1 MNGAAEGASVPD
13 FHRAGIAASVPEK
26 LRVMAAHVQILA
38 KISGSPYAGFM
49 SGIYDDIAP
58 LRGGDDLEQRPTE
71 GSRVPI
77 TVIEPEGNSRGGIVV
92 LHESREFSGAL
103 LEFMRAL
110 AIEGWTVVAPNLF
123 HRANGDQPEH
133 EVFGDELFDD
143 FDACFDWLTRRG
155 VFPDCIGVLGFDHA
169 GTAAFL
175 VATNRPIGAAV
186 SIAAAG
192 ITEPL
197 TDEAEALVRVAP
209 NLQAPWLGL
218 FGSDDPNTPPADV
231 DRLRDAAARASVASL
246 VVTYPGLHHRAD
258 NPGADDDDTTAIASQ
273 TRIFDWFDSNLR

>member
-1 MNGAAEGASVPD
+1 
-13 FHRAGIAASVPEK
+13 
-26 LRVMAAHVQILA
+26 
-38 KISGSPYAGFM
+38 M

-58 LRGGDDLEQRPTE
+58 LRGGEDLEQRPIE
-71 GSRVPI
+71 GRRVPI

-92 LHESREFSGAL
+92 LHESRDFTGAL

-110 AIEGWTVVAPNLF
+110 ATEGWTVVAPNLF
-123 HRANGDQPEH
+123 HRANGDPAH
-133 EVFGDELFDD
+133 EVFGEELFDD

-186 SIAAAG
+186 SIAASG

-209 NLQAPWLGL
+209 DLQAPWLGL
-218 FGSDDPNTPPADV
+218 FGSDDPATPPGDV
-231 DRLRDAAARASVASL
+231 DRLRDAAAQASVASL

-258 NPGADDDDTTAIASQ
+258 TPDAEDEDGNSAIDSQ

>member
-1 MNGAAEGASVPD
+1 
-13 FHRAGIAASVPEK
+13 
-26 LRVMAAHVQILA
+26 MAAHVQFLA
-38 KISGSPYAGFM
+38 KYTGSPYAGFM

-58 LRGGDDLEQRPTE
+58 LRGVEDLEQRPTE

-77 TVIEPEGNSRGGIVV
+77 TVIEPDGNARGGIVV
-92 LHESREFSGAL
+92 LHESREFTGVL

-123 HRANGDQPEH
+123 HRANGDPAH

-155 VFPDCIGVLGFDHA
+155 VFPDCVGVLGFDHA

-186 SIAAAG
+186 SIAASG

-197 TDEAEALVRVAP
+197 NDEAEALVRVAP
-209 NLQAPWLGL
+209 DLQAPWLGL
-218 FGSDDPNTPPADV
+218 FGSDDPATPPDDV

-246 VVTYPGLHHRAD
+246 VVTYPGLRHRAD
-258 NPGADDDDTTAIASQ
+258 TPSTEEDDGNSTIDSQ